1 MMRSGEI
8 SGEISVNIEF
18 LGFLWCGERAWEE
31 RTLGTVLMTQIT

>member
-18 LGFLWCGERAWEE
+18 LGFLWCG
-31 RTLGTVLMTQIT
+31 LGGHWRGHGKRGLWVLF